1 MNAISRPDIETDDR
15 VARQM
20 RMCRDL
26 AELGMALA
34 QAAAK
39 KALTDFAALAEPGD
53 KQAKPDGT
61 TTDYTQLFIR
71 LSSNVRQIMLL
82 EARLDAGVAPPRPAR
97 VPSPRAPRPTPG
109 APSSARRWISPSAT
123 DRTAP
128 PYAAPRGTCLT
139 RSSPPTQR
147 PTYAPSP
154 SSIPSSAPC
163 ASTSA
168 SPKCPAISAMPSPA
182 NARRC
187 RTGARR
193 DGGWAA
199 WQPTLR

>member
-1 MNAISRPDIETDDR
+1 VNAISRPDIETDDR

-82 EARLDAGVAPPRPAR
+82 EARLDAGVAPPRPRAE
-97 VPSPRAPRPTPG
+97 PARAPADPRRAIIRQALDFAIGNRPD
-109 APSSARRWISPSAT
+109 RAT
-123 DRTAP
+123 LCR
-128 PYAAPRGTCLT
+128 AAWDLLDQKLAADPKADI
-139 RSSPPTQR
+139 R
-147 PTYAPSP
+147 PVAIIH
-154 SSIPSSAPC
+154 SILDPMRINVSIA
-163 ASTSA
+163 
-168 SPKCPAISAMPSPA
+168 KMPSNLRDA
-182 NARRC
+182 L
-187 RTGARR
+187 TGKR
-193 DGGWAA
+193 
-199 WQPTLR
+199 P